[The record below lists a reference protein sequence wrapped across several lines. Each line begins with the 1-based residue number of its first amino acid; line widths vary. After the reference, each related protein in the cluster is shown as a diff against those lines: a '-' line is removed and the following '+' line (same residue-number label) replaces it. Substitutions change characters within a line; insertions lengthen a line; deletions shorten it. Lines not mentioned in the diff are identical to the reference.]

1 MANILIVGAAGRMG
15 KWFFD
20 YLINLRKEQ
29 SEDQHLSKKTIKVE
43 KIFLV
48 DISRADYLN
57 ISETVNVFVSKSISK
72 FVKDSNIIILCTP
85 IKETLKILDKIT
97 RQCYWI

>member
-43 KIFLV
+43 KIFFV
-48 DISRADYLN
+48 DIR
-57 ISETVNVFVSKSISK
+57 
-72 FVKDSNIIILCTP
+72 
-85 IKETLKILDKIT
+85 
-97 RQCYWI
+97 